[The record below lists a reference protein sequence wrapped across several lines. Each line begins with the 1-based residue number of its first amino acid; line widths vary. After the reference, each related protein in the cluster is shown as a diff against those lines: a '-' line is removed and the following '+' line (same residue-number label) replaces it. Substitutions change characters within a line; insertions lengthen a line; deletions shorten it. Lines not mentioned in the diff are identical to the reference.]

1 MVKHYPTPFTPK
13 DSSQM
18 CMQTRKPLSACHT
31 ENFVFLRFLMHLFGY
46 TVDGP
51 SMDNDKHVLV
61 ESDQSESQTKNFL
74 DGYAHLFDEM
84 FMSVFQNKRRKRAV
98 PDEYDFVVIGA
109 GSAGCVVANRL
120 SEIKDWK
127 VSYRVA
133 IVLLKQS
140 FTSRILLVVVFI
152 T

>member
-13 DSSQM
+13 DSSEM
-18 CMQTRKPLSACHT
+18 CMETRKPLSACHT

-51 SMDNDKHVLV
+51 SMASDKHVLI
-61 ESDQSESQTKNFL
+61 ESDQSESQTNHFL
-74 DGYAHLFDEM
+74 DGYAHLFDET
-84 FMSVFQNKRRKRAV
+84 FMSVFQKKRRKRAV

-127 VSYRVA
+127 VSHRAVIAQIGNLSTLRVLQV
-133 IVLLKQS
+133 IV
-140 FTSRILLVVVFI
+140 FN
-152 T
+152 